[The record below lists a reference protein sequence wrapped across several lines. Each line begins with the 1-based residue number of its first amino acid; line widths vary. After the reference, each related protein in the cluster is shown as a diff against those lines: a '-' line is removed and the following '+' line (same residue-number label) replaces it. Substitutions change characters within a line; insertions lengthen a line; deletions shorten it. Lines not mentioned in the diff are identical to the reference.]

1 MYFTDSDGRPKG
13 RRRGGKPEKCP
24 KCGSAEVLRIAYGLP
39 GPEMGE
45 AAERGE
51 IALGGC
57 VIDERSR
64 QWECATCKVT
74 FNDGGTDVLEP
85 IDYRPEWVRRLQQG
99 PNE

>member
-1 MYFTDSDGRPKG
+1 M
-13 RRRGGKPEKCP
+13 EACP
-24 KCGSAEVLRIAYGLP
+24 KCGSSNIRRIAYGLP
-39 GPEMGE
+39 GLEMAE

-64 QWECATCKVT
+64 QWECAACNVT

-85 IDYRPEWVRRLQQG
+85 IDYRPEWVRRHQQG
-99 PNE
+99 QDER